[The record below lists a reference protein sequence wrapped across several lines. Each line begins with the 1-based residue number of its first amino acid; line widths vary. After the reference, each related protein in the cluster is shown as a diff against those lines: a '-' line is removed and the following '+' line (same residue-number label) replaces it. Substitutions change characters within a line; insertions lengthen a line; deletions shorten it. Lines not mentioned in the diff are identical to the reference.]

1 MSRVGKLPVAIP
13 AGVSVSIADNIV
25 TVKGSKGTLTQALR
39 DEVVVEVKDNEVV
52 VTRKNDEKTSRSFH
66 GLYRQLIAN
75 MIKGV
80 SEGYS
85 KVLLINGVG
94 YRAEVKGSILTLN
107 LGYSTPIEYM
117 IPEGISIVADGPAKL
132 TVSGINKV
140 RVGQVAAEIR
150 SLRGPEP
157 YKGKGIKY
165 ETETIRRKVGKSRGR
180 LTSERRFPVLQSA
193 HA

>member
-13 AGVSVSIADNIV
+13 AGVTVSIADGVV

-39 DEVVVEVKDNEVV
+39 DEVVVEVKGNEVV
-52 VTRKNDEKTSRSFH
+52 VTRKNDEKASRSFH

-94 YRAEVKGSILTLN
+94 YRAEVKGAILTLN

-117 IPEGISIVADGPAKL
+117 IPEGISIAADGPAKL
-132 TVSGINKV
+132 TVSGINKA

-165 ETETIRRKVGKSRGR
+165 ETETIRRKVGKSGGKK
-180 LTSERRFPVLQSA
+180 
-193 HA
+193 